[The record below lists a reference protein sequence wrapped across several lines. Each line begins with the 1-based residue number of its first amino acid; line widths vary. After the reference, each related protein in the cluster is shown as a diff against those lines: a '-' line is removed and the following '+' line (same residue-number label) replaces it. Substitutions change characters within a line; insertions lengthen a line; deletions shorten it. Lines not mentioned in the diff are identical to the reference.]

1 MKKRLLSIS
10 LIAAMLPLWGMAQSH
25 VCYTYDN
32 AGNRLSQYTLP
43 DEETRNRQLGG
54 NQDDRSGSTQSRQI
68 AGHTVSVTTN
78 AVTGLVTV
86 EAFGLDSSDD
96 CQLSVYSLPGVQIV
110 SQLVTDTRTTIDL
123 GDCTKGIYI
132 LLVRLND
139 EAATWKILKR

>member
-10 LIAAMLPLWGMAQSH
+10 LIAAMLPLRGMAQSH
-25 VCYTYDN
+25 VRYTYDN

-54 NQDDRSGSTQSRQI
+54 SLDDSSGSTQSRQI

-86 EAFGLDSSDD
+86 EVFGLDASDD
-96 CQLSVYSLPGVQIV
+96 CLLSVYSLPGIQIV
-110 SQLVTDTRTTIDL
+110 SQQVTDTRTTIDL

-132 LLVRLND
+132 LLVHLNS
-139 EAATWKILKR
+139 ESATWKILKK